1 MVGCFGNPAVLTED
15 KGIVVV
21 LAGRFCYVKSVPE
34 LKTDVY
40 KRQDP
45 KRQHAPKAWEGM
57 SASEKSEA
65 LYDFTKESL
74 AELLDAGVDVGMVQ
88 VGNEINNG
96 MAGEEDVDTVM
107 DLIASG
113 SRAVREIAKDYG
125 KAVSYTHLDVYK
137 RQEQGANIAF
147 GFIFSEEFQNLNLCN
162 EHYVDSMYAAF
173 FDREGDAAGKADWL
187 GRCV

>member
-1 MVGCFGNPAVLTED
+1 
-15 KGIVVV
+15 
-21 LAGRFCYVKSVPE
+21 
-34 LKTDVY
+34 
-40 KRQDP
+40 
-45 KRQHAPKAWEGM
+45 M

-113 SRAVREIAKDYG
+113 SRAVREIAY
-125 KAVSYTHLDVYK
+125 
-137 RQEQGANIAF
+137 QGCR
-147 GFIFSEEFQNLNLCN
+147 SLYQ
-162 EHYVDSMYAAF
+162 Y
-173 FDREGDAAGKADWL
+173 
-187 GRCV
+187 